1 MSIYY
6 GVALQH
12 LSHQVALTVILC
24 PSILLGKGRVCA
36 LFFLRPPLTHL
47 GSARTRAFPCRV
59 LWKKNFIPRQDQVKL
74 FATNQI
80 SNKSYINNT
89 GHFALIHR
97 SCLAKHGNGGSLQV
111 LLSPRYFILLNRACV

>member
-1 MSIYY
+1 M
-6 GVALQH
+6 
-12 LSHQVALTVILC
+12 
-24 PSILLGKGRVCA
+24 RF
-36 LFFLRPPLTHL
+36 FFLRPPLTHL

-111 LLSPRYFILLNRACV
+111 LLSPRYFILLNRACLKQDNVYFKSLVVQDWRTYSMNTLSPNRWRS